1 MTCKN
6 TIGIMELIMSC
17 AYHQSDDEVISAWIY
32 SRQVIIP
39 IQRNAWMRVGIFLR
53 GIKGGGEVD

>member
-1 MTCKN
+1 
-6 TIGIMELIMSC
+6 MSC

-53 GIKGGGEVD
+53 GIKGGGVGRLTDR